1 MTRLAPKF
9 TVVRRVLSLSGN
21 QCAFSDCNNPLVFEG
36 AFVGEL
42 AHIYAAEAGGPRAN
56 TSMDDEQLRDF
67 PNLMYLCGYH
77 HTIID
82 KKELLDKYPAEML
95 IEMKRN
101 HEARNTDQPFD
112 ATDEVLEQ
120 ALEQINIV
128 QANVLMNGNQ
138 TNIQQNFI
146 SQSASDASNALSQVI
161 ASTQAGEGEV
171 TETSTEADDEGFLD
185 QIAGAEVTIPLW
197 TNTIEAMSLEIKK
210 LTPVLNKGV
219 KAIALSDKMNKG
231 FTGRIGVFK
240 QTAKGLDPTSIKIEA
255 LGKTYAEQFKIVN
268 DGINAMLNTAEMNAD
283 RAEEYEPFFKIM
295 LGVVESA
302 VEGFSP
308 VEDMLKQMETLE
320 KLSSDMKRTLA
331 KMRKGLTPMLDSKA
345 KIIDWS
351 VRIEHLSS

>member
-171 TETSTEADDEGFLD
+171 TEHRSRH
-185 QIAGAEVTIPLW
+185 AGRVHIGL
-197 TNTIEAMSLEIKK
+197 SG
-210 LTPVLNKGV
+210 TPGSAWLFFPEQPRVCGG
-219 KAIALSDKMNKG
+219 ACATGCQPRSALRFRRNRG
-231 FTGRIGVFK
+231 
-240 QTAKGLDPTSIKIEA
+240 
-255 LGKTYAEQFKIVN
+255 
-268 DGINAMLNTAEMNAD
+268 
-283 RAEEYEPFFKIM
+283 
-295 LGVVESA
+295 
-302 VEGFSP
+302 
-308 VEDMLKQMETLE
+308 
-320 KLSSDMKRTLA
+320 
-331 KMRKGLTPMLDSKA
+331 
-345 KIIDWS
+345 
-351 VRIEHLSS
+351 